1 MGKLLSQSGLLF
13 PFHQVASILLALR
26 IRVRSAGEK
35 KRWYSVR
42 NDHWLPLLSPHH
54 LFQALRNAIL
64 GTSQQGEVSSA
75 RSNLDPH
82 PAAGRH
88 PAELHLPPCPHQ
100 YQHPGTSTHWQGTS
114 ESQAWEGLQ
123 CETTALGTCPA
134 GSEVAALGL
143 ENYQVGSRI

>member
-26 IRVRSAGEK
+26 IRVRCAGQK
-35 KRWYSVR
+35 KRWYSIR
-42 NDHWLPLLSPHH
+42 NDHWLPPPQPPPSISGP
-54 LFQALRNAIL
+54 QKCIL
-64 GTSQQGEVSSA
+64 GASQQGEVGSA

-88 PAELHLPPCPHQ
+88 PAELHLPPCPHR

-114 ESQAWEGLQ
+114 DSQAWEGLQ
-123 CETTALGTCPA
+123 CETAALGTCPA

-143 ENYQVGSRI
+143 ENHQVGSRI